1 LQGNARTL
9 KGQFVDG
16 GDSDVEALHSSR
28 VMLGPN
34 VGGSINVLSEGV
46 LPRYRRLIA
55 AWFGHHAGEATGVVD
70 APVSAT
76 NVMATLDYTNL
87 IEELSFG
94 SASSVAEDSV
104 KSMGIASLVDGNSS
118 SVARTPVSFTI
129 EKPQQGCGLIGAI
142 ISSIL
147 PRSEPIIEGVVSAII
162 DGEIDVETDVD
173 KNGAAIPLSS
183 GSDQYVSVQPLGK
196 RRRRPIRIPVLAG
209 EVSAMLRLR
218 HGYLQ
223 ETADNALLI
232 RQDAANRVQALRREG
247 DPMFVNLRNRDLLLL
262 VEYSSR
268 MYWCPSADEMDML
281 EVMNMP
287 SITQRRKDWGSL
299 SSPRPFSN

>member
-1 LQGNARTL
+1 
-9 KGQFVDG
+9 
-16 GDSDVEALHSSR
+16 
-28 VMLGPN
+28 
-34 VGGSINVLSEGV
+34 VLPEGV
-46 LPRYRRLIA
+46 LSRYRRLIA
-55 AWFGHHAGEATGVVD
+55 AWFGHRAGEATGVVD

-76 NVMATLDYTNL
+76 NVIANLDYANL

-94 SASSVAEDSV
+94 SSGLAEDSV
-104 KSMGIASLVDGNSS
+104 KSIGIASLVDGNSS
-118 SVARTPVSFTI
+118 SAARAPVSFTI

-142 ISSIL
+142 ISSLL

-173 KNGAAIPLSS
+173 QNGAAIPISS

-223 ETADNALLI
+223 ENADNALLI

-299 SSPRPFSN
+299 ASPRPFSN